1 MADITPRFGAT
12 GVGVS
17 DLRRSTDFY
26 TEVFG
31 MTVVTKFKL
40 PDMEEIILSFG
51 RGAALVLMCHVDGS
65 GHDLANTGGKLV
77 FYVADPVATAQL
89 ARERG
94 AEVVR
99 EPTPIPEFNDAVVG
113 FVKDPDGHLLEL
125 LQA

>member
-1 MADITPRFGAT
+1 MTDITPRFGAT

-26 TEVFG
+26 KEVFG

-40 PDMEEIILSFG
+40 PDMEEMILSFPS
-51 RGAALVLMCHVDGS
+51 GAALVLMCHIDGS
-65 GHDLANTGGKLV
+65 KHDLANTGGKLV

-89 ARERG
+89 ARDHG

-99 EPTPIPEFNDAVVG
+99 EPTPIPEFNNTVVG